1 MNSSILKMIIKF
13 QEIFEFYYKV
23 YKILNDFFDHRFFFT
38 AASAGR
44 GDCQFL
50 IYQVSFPR

>member
-1 MNSSILKMIIKF
+1 MIIKF

-23 YKILNDFFDHRFFFT
+23 DKILNDFFDHRFFFT